1 MGLELTKEQ
10 LLTLEAFAD
19 ARAAAEAA
27 PAETREMYARSFFL
41 AGEFRAFWRRA
52 LRSRLAPGAP
62 CHLLAPSLVWTDRME
77 ERWWDSAKMEI
88 ELAFPAS
95 GSGRAWEDKLRSVD
109 MLISCR
115 LFQNGV
121 ITPFLTLVEV
131 SEAVLP
137 AKTAKLRA
145 LTAYLRQQGYHVLSA
160 LCLHVLPDSIQE
172 QNASI
177 LHFQVRS
184 KRNELH
190 PEQDGGALL
199 AQCLP
204 IQGQAPASDLDA

>member
-10 LLTLEAFAD
+10 LLILDAYAD

-41 AGEFRAFWRRA
+41 AGEFRVFWNRA

-62 CHLLAPSLVWTDRME
+62 CHFLAPSLLWTDRMKAG
-77 ERWWDSAKMEI
+77 WDIAKMEM
-88 ELAFPAS
+88 ELAFPSSAV
-95 GSGRAWEDKLRSVD
+95 GRAWEDRLRSVD
-109 MLISCR
+109 MLIACR
-115 LFQNGV
+115 MSQNGV
-121 ITPFLTLVEV
+121 MTPFLTLVEV

-137 AKTAKLRA
+137 AQTAKLRA
-145 LTAYLRQQGYHVLSA
+145 LTAYLRQRGYYVLPA
-160 LCLHVLPDSIQE
+160 LCLYDLPVSIQE
-172 QNASI
+172 PNASI

-184 KRNELH
+184 KQNALH
-190 PEQDGGALL
+190 PAQNGGALL

-204 IQGQAPASDLDA
+204 IQVPAPDLDA